1 MCFFFSLFVELM
13 DFIEA
18 EEIACDFIRKKVEAQ
33 KEYSYMTDSF

>member
-1 MCFFFSLFVELM
+1 M

-33 KEYSYMTDSF
+33 KEYSYMTDSFWLSPQSFLIRL